1 MELVYFVR
9 HPGHKRPGSIRLLD
23 NSTRLQQSYILRH
36 SLVSPSCKSGCL
48 SHTSPELAS
57 CVRHFALQRQAGRVL
72 AIALLSLARQSHC
85 FVSFRSSRVRSTATR
100 ARQAVLRCPVV
111 SFPPRGVL
119 THGSESRRFSH
130 AFTWARQCYFCLA
143 LCVSMAQNHYQQSI
157 PRCKVLFACGLISA
171 SLW

>member
-1 MELVYFVR
+1 MELVNFVR

-57 CVRHFALQRQAGRVL
+57 CVRHFALQRQAGCVL
-72 AIALLSLARQSHC
+72 AIALLSLATQSHC

-111 SFPPRGVL
+111 SFPPRAYAASPGVSPMRS
-119 THGSESRRFSH
+119 HGPGSV
-130 AFTWARQCYFCLA
+130 T
-143 LCVSMAQNHYQQSI
+143 
-157 PRCKVLFACGLISA
+157 SA
-171 SLW
+171 SHFASPWHRTIISSRYHAAKFCSLAA